1 MDANGLMHHD
11 GNTEESYHYLMETG
25 SITFENFDAN
35 TYKSTKT
42 IQLPDKFKGKNISFV
57 PFPSAMIPIAD
68 SIADNYWSALS
79 KLAYT
84 YEIDDENATVTL
96 TVECRYTL
104 LGIERGGVVYPN
116 YYGTPI
122 SVDITYIAIA

>member
-1 MDANGLMHHD
+1 
-11 GNTEESYHYLMETG
+11 METG
-25 SITFENFDAN
+25 SITFENFDVN

-68 SIADNYWSALS
+68 SMADNYWSALS

-84 YEIDDENATVTL
+84 YKIDEENATVTL

-104 LGIERGGVVYPN
+104 LGIERGGTVYPN
-116 YYGTPI
+116 YYGTPV
-122 SVDITYIAIA
+122 SVDIAYIAIA